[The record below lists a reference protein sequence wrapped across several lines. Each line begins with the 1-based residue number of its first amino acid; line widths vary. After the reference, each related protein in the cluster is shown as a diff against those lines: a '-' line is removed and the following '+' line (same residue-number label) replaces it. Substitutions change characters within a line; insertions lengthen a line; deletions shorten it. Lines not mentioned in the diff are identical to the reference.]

1 MASSNANGITSRD
14 VIVIAAV
21 AGGGYLLYKMAKDGG
36 LVNITQPEPSQDWGN
51 VQDIIDR
58 INANDSALLGALSQI
73 LGQGGSQQM
82 PDINI
87 TLPDGGGGSGGGSGG
102 GDGGASLPT
111 DEADKFLDDVNTAL
125 DSLGYSG
132 FQAQWDAMNR
142 QDHDENVAESYKH
155 QSTAALESFGQAGQD
170 ANTIGV
176 KNDKGEGFYVTT
188 EAGQL
193 ANLLKPSTWKDFA
206 DRWQNFGQAVGD
218 WWDRVT

>member
-1 MASSNANGITSRD
+1 MASSNANGVTSRD
-14 VIVIAAV
+14 IIVIAAV

-58 INANDSALLGALSQI
+58 INANDSALLQAL
-73 LGQGGSQQM
+73 QQM
-82 PDINI
+82 MGSGGGGGNTTII
-87 TLPDGGGGSGGGSGG
+87 VPDGGGSGD

-111 DEADKFLDDVNTAL
+111 DDANKFLDDVNTAL
-125 DSLGYSG
+125 DTLGYSG

-142 QDHDENVAESYKH
+142 QDHDQNVAESYQH

>member
-1 MASSNANGITSRD
+1 MASSSANGITGRD
-14 VIVIAAV
+14 LIVIAGV

-36 LVNITQPEPSQDWGN
+36 LIKVTQPEASQDWGN

-58 INANDSALLGALSQI
+58 INSNDSALLGALQQI
-73 LGQGGSQQM
+73 LGQTNQT
-82 PDINI
+82 PEINI
-87 TLPDGGGGSGGGSGG
+87 TVPGGGSGGD
-102 GDGGASLPT
+102 DGGSILP
-111 DEADKFLDDVNTAL
+111 DEDTTQDANKFLDEVNTAL
-125 DSLGYSG
+125 DTLGYSG
-132 FQAQWDAMNR
+132 FNAQWNAMNR
-142 QDHDENVAESYKH
+142 QDHDENVAESYEH

-206 DRWQNFGQAVGD
+206 DRWVNFGQAVGD

>member
-1 MASSNANGITSRD
+1 MASSNANGITGRD
-14 VIVIAAV
+14 IIVIAAV

-36 LVNITQPEPSQDWGN
+36 LIKVTQPEASQDWGN

-58 INANDSALLGALSQI
+58 INSNDSALLGALSQI
-73 LGQGGSQQM
+73 LGQSGGQQM
-82 PDINI
+82 PDITINM
-87 TLPDGGGGSGGGSGG
+87 PGGSGG
-102 GDGGASLPT
+102 GDSILPPSDDGTLPT
-111 DEADKFLDDVNTAL
+111 DEADKFLDEVNTAL
-125 DSLGYSG
+125 DQLGYSG
-132 FQAQWDAMNR
+132 FLSQWNAMNR
-142 QDHDENVAESYKH
+142 QDHDENVAESYQH

-170 ANTIGV
+170 ANTMGV

>member
-36 LVNITQPEPSQDWGN
+36 LVKVTQPEPSQDWGN

-58 INANDSALLGALSQI
+58 INSNDSALLQALQQMMGQI
-73 LGQGGSQQM
+73 GQGGGDNTTIIV
-82 PDINI
+82 P
-87 TLPDGGGGSGGGSGG
+87 GGGGSGG

-111 DEADKFLDDVNTAL
+111 DDADKFLDEVNTAL
-125 DSLGYSG
+125 DTLGYSG